1 MKNSPIYKEH
11 RIHTARLPSGRWLGT
26 IVNLG
31 KEKRMTKDSL
41 TAAATRIWGEYH
53 SEAEAIEAAKR
64 YIDAEN
70 GTPQG

>member
-1 MKNSPIYKEH
+1 
-11 RIHTARLPSGRWLGT
+11 
-26 IVNLG
+26 VNLR
-31 KEKRMTKDSL
+31 KEKRITKDSL

-70 GTPQG
+70 GPRQG